1 MEKAYEQLLKSY
13 EEQVEK
19 SKMLKWMEL
28 ENMKT
33 EIQIK
38 GIDNIIVRIFDFSKI
53 YKYIYK

>member
-38 GIDNIIVRIFDFSKI
+38 GLDNIIVRIFDFSKI